1 MLSRIFAGFVTGVT
15 ARTIAA
21 PGDVMKFVR
30 MLAFAIAAVVVPPT
44 LASEPVK
51 WNGWDNDLFARATA
65 EKRFVILDLEAVWCH
80 WCHVM
85 EKTTYADPEVE
96 DLLASKYLPVRV
108 DQDANPDLSSRY
120 GDWGWPAT
128 IVFGPD
134 GTEIAKIRGYIEPER
149 MQALLKAVID
159 DPSPGPSV
167 GDAFEVKPSA
177 SAFLTREERATLIK
191 NYDESYEDKIGGW
204 GDSQKYID
212 ADSMD
217 YALSRAEAGDAV
229 ATTRARQT
237 LDAATA
243 LIDPVWGGVF
253 QYSEAGSWAHPH
265 FEKIMSFQAQ
275 YIRQYSQAYALW
287 KDPKYLAAA
296 RDIEGYLTTFLAS
309 PDGAFYVSQDADLD
323 HDTDGHKYYAL
334 GDADRRKLGMPRIDN
349 NLYARENGWA
359 ISGLVAFYDV
369 TNDPKVLAFAEKAA
383 KWVNDNRA
391 LPDGGFR
398 HGDKDRGGPYLGDT
412 LAMGQAFLDLYAAT
426 GNRDWLTAAA
436 RAGDYVGATFKDTA
450 GGFLTSKTS
459 EAKAGVFAKPAKLV
473 DDQIQVARFM
483 NLLNRYFGNESYREQ
498 AAHAMRYLTSASAD
512 MPRPLPGVLLADEEL
527 AVEPTHMTIV
537 GQKDDARAQALH
549 TVARAFPA
557 RYKRLEWLDLREG
570 KLPNADVEYPD
581 LGEPAAFACSNRICS
596 YPSFSAAELDATVK
610 QMAKLKPSRASL
622 N

>member
-1 MLSRIFAGFVTGVT
+1 
-15 ARTIAA
+15 
-21 PGDVMKFVR
+21 MKFVR
-30 MLAFAIAAVVVPPT
+30 MLAFAIAAVVASPT

-167 GDAFEVKPSA
+167 GEAFEVKPSA
-177 SAFLTREERATLIK
+177 SAFLTKEQRATLTK

-204 GDSQKYID
+204 GDGQKYID

-217 YALSRAEAGDAV
+217 YALSRAESGDAV
-229 ATTRARQT
+229 ATARARQT

-265 FEKIMSFQAQ
+265 FEKIMSFQGQ

-287 KDPKYLAAA
+287 KDPRYLAAA
-296 RDIEGYLTTFLAS
+296 RDIEGYLTSFLAS

-349 NLYARENGWA
+349 NIYARENGWA

-369 TNDPKVLAFAEKAA
+369 TNDPKVLAIAEKAA

-391 LPDGGFR
+391 LPGGGFR
-398 HGDKDRGGPYLGDT
+398 HGDKDRGGPYLGDS

-436 RAGDYVGATFKDTA
+436 RAGDYVGATFRDTA

-596 YPSFSAAELDATVK
+596 YPSFNAAELDATVK

>member
-1 MLSRIFAGFVTGVT
+1 LSPSFAAG
-15 ARTIAA
+15 
-21 PGDVMKFVR
+21 
-30 MLAFAIAAVVVPPT
+30 
-44 LASEPVK
+44 PVK
-51 WNGWDNDLFARATA
+51 WSEWGDDLFARATA

-85 EKTTYADPEVE
+85 ENTTYADPEVG

-128 IVFGPD
+128 IVFAPD

-167 GDAFEVKPSA
+167 GEAFEVKPSA
-177 SAFLTREERATLIK
+177 SAFLTREQRAELIK
-191 NYDESYEDKIGGW
+191 NYDDSYEHKIGGW

-217 YALSRAEAGDAV
+217 YAMSRAEAGDAV
-229 ATTRARQT
+229 ATKRARET
-237 LDAATA
+237 LDAALA

-253 QYSEAGSWAHPH
+253 QYSEAGSWTHPH

-275 YIRQYSQAYALW
+275 YLRQYSQAYALW

-296 RDIEGYLTTFLAS
+296 RDIERYLTGFLVS

-323 HDTDGHKYYAL
+323 HDTDGHKFYAL
-334 GDADRRKLGMPRIDN
+334 GDAERRKLGTPRIDM

-359 ISGLVAFYDV
+359 ISGLVALYNV
-369 TNDPKVLAFAEKAA
+369 TNDPKVLALAERAA
-383 KWVNDNRA
+383 KWVNGNRA
-391 LPDGGFR
+391 LPGGGFR
-398 HGDKDRGGPYLGDT
+398 HGDKDRGGPFLSDT
-412 LAMGQAFLDLYAAT
+412 LAMGQASLDLYAAT

-436 RAGDYVGATFKDTA
+436 KAGDFVASTFRDET

-459 EAKAGVFAKPAKLV
+459 EAKAGVFAKPARLV
-473 DDQIQVARFM
+473 DDQVQVARLM
-483 NLLNRYFGNESYREQ
+483 NLLNRYFGNDAYREQ
-498 AAHAMRYLTSASAD
+498 ASHAMRYLAGASAD
-512 MPRPLPGVLLADEEL
+512 MIRPLPGVLLADEEL
-527 AVEPTHMTIV
+527 AIEPTHMTVV
-537 GQKDDARAQALH
+537 GHKDDPRAQALH
-549 TVARAFPA
+549 VAARALPA
-557 RYKRLEWLDLREG
+557 GYKRLEWLDLREG

-596 YPSFSAAELDATVK
+596 FPSFNAEELQATVQ

>member
-1 MLSRIFAGFVTGVT
+1 
-15 ARTIAA
+15 
-21 PGDVMKFVR
+21 MKFARV
-30 MLAFAIAAVVVPPT
+30 LFLAIAAFA
-44 LASEPVK
+44 ASPSWAEPVE
-51 WNGWDNDLFARATA
+51 WSEWGDDLFARATA

-85 EKTTYADPEVE
+85 EKTTYADPEVGE
-96 DLLASKYLPVRV
+96 LLASKYLPVRV

-128 IVFGPD
+128 IVFAPD

-167 GDAFEVKPSA
+167 GEAFEVKPSA
-177 SAFLTREERATLIK
+177 SAFLTREQRAALIR

-217 YALSRAEAGDAV
+217 DAMLRAEAGDAT
-229 ATTRARQT
+229 AIKRARQT
-237 LDAATA
+237 LDAALA

-253 QYSEAGSWAHPH
+253 QYSEAGSWSHPH

-275 YIRQYSQAYALW
+275 YLRQYSQAYALW

-296 RDIEGYLTTFLAS
+296 RDIARYLTNFLVS

-334 GDADRRKLGMPRIDN
+334 DDAERRKLGLPRIDR

-359 ISGLVAFYDV
+359 ISGLVAFFDI
-369 TNDPKVLAFAEKAA
+369 TNDPKVLAAAERAA
-383 KWVNDNRA
+383 RWVNDNRA
-391 LPDGGFR
+391 LAQGGGFR
-398 HGDKDRGGPYLGDT
+398 HGDRDRGGPFLGDT
-412 LAMGQAFLDLYAAT
+412 LAMGQASLDLYAAT

-436 RAGDYVGATFKDTA
+436 KTGDFVAATFRDEA

-459 EAKAGVFAKPAKLV
+459 EAKTGVFARPAKLI

-483 NLLNRYFGNESYREQ
+483 NLLDRYYGNGRYREQ
-498 AAHAMRYLTSASAD
+498 ASHAMRYLAGASAD
-512 MPRPLPGVLLADEEL
+512 MLRPLPGVLLADEEL
-527 AVEPTHMTIV
+527 AIEPTHMTIV
-537 GQKDDARAQALH
+537 GHKDDPRAQALH
-549 TVARAFPA
+549 AAARALPA

-570 KLPNADVEYPD
+570 HLPNADVEYPD

-596 YPSFSAAELDATVK
+596 FPSFNTEELQANVK
-610 QMAKLKPSRASL
+610 QMAKLKPSRAAL

>member
-1 MLSRIFAGFVTGVT
+1 MKLVRIATL
-15 ARTIAA
+15 AIA
-21 PGDVMKFVR
+21 
-30 MLAFAIAAVVVPPT
+30 AFAISPSFAADGP
-44 LASEPVK
+44 K
-51 WNGWDNDLFARATA
+51 WSGWDDELFARATA
-65 EKRFVILDLEAVWCH
+65 ENRFVILDLEAVWCH

-85 EKTTYADPEVE
+85 EKTTYANPEVQE
-96 DLLASKYLPVRV
+96 LLASKYLAVRV

-167 GDAFEVKPSA
+167 GEAFEIKPSA
-177 SAFLTREERATLIK
+177 SAFLTKAQRAELTK
-191 NYDESYEDKIGGW
+191 NFDESWDDKLGGW
-204 GDSQKYID
+204 GENQKYID

-217 YALSRAEAGDAV
+217 LTIVSAEAGDA
-229 ATTRARQT
+229 ASIKRARQT
-237 LDAATA
+237 LDAAIA

-253 QYSEAGSWAHPH
+253 QYSEAGSWNKPH

-275 YIRQYSQAYALW
+275 YLRQYSQAYALW

-296 RDIEGYLTTFLAS
+296 RDIERYLASFLSS

-334 GDADRRKLGMPRIDN
+334 DDAGRRKLGMPRIDK

-359 ISGLVAFYDV
+359 ISGLTAYYDV
-369 TNDPKVLAFAEKAA
+369 TNDPKILAIAERAA
-383 KWVNDNRA
+383 TWVIDNRS
-391 LPDGGFR
+391 LPAGGFR
-398 HGDKDRGGPYLGDT
+398 HGDKDRGGPFLGDT

-426 GNRDWLTAAA
+426 GNRDWLTYAAK
-436 RAGDYVGATFKDTA
+436 AGDFVAAFKDDA
-450 GGFLTSKTS
+450 GGFLTTKTS
-459 EAKAGVFAKPAKLV
+459 EGKTGVLAKPAKLI

-483 NLLNRYFGNESYREQ
+483 NMLNRYHGNEAYREQ
-498 AAHAMRYLTSASAD
+498 ASHAMRYLSAASAE
-512 MPRPLPGVLLADEEL
+512 MLRPLPGVLLADQEL
-527 AVEPTHMTIV
+527 ATEPTHMTIV
-537 GQKDDARAQALH
+537 GHKDDARAQALH
-549 TVARAFPA
+549 ALARALPA

-596 YPSFSAAELDATVK
+596 FPSFTAEELQANLK
-610 QMAKLKPSRASL
+610 QMAKLKPVRASM

>member
-1 MLSRIFAGFVTGVT
+1 
-15 ARTIAA
+15 
-21 PGDVMKFVR
+21 
-30 MLAFAIAAVVVPPT
+30 
-44 LASEPVK
+44 
-51 WNGWDNDLFARATA
+51 
-65 EKRFVILDLEAVWCH
+65 
-80 WCHVM
+80 M
-85 EKTTYADPEVE
+85 EKTTYADPQVE

-167 GDAFEVKPSA
+167 GEAFEVKPSA
-177 SAFLTREERATLIK
+177 SAFLTREQRATLVK

-217 YALSRAEAGDAV
+217 YAMSRAEAGDAV
-229 ATTRARQT
+229 AIARARQT
-237 LDAATA
+237 LDAAIA

-275 YIRQYSQAYALW
+275 YMRQYSQAYALW
-287 KDPKYLAAA
+287 KHPKYLAAA
-296 RDIEGYLTTFLAS
+296 RDIERYLTTFLAS
-309 PDGAFYVSQDADLD
+309 PDGAFHVSQDADLD

-334 GDADRRKLGMPRIDN
+334 GDTDRRKLGMPRIDKN
-349 NLYARENGWA
+349 IYARENGWA
-359 ISGLVAFYDV
+359 ISGLIALYDV
-369 TNDPKVLAFAEKAA
+369 TNDPRVLAIAEKAA
-383 KWVNDNRA
+383 KWVNDHRA

-398 HGDKDRGGPYLGDT
+398 HGDQDRGGPYLGDT
-412 LAMGQAFLDLYAAT
+412 MAMGQAFLDLYAAT
-426 GNRDWLTAAA
+426 GNRDWLAAAA
-436 RAGDYVGATFKDTA
+436 RAGDYVGTTFKDTA
-450 GGFLTSKTS
+450 GGFLTSKTP
-459 EAKAGVFAKPAKLV
+459 EAKSGVFAKPAKLV

-483 NLLNRYFGNESYREQ
+483 NLLDRYFVSESYREL
-498 AAHAMRYLTSASAD
+498 ASHAMRYLTSASAD
-512 MPRPLPGVLLADEEL
+512 MPRPLPGVLLADQEL

-549 TVARAFPA
+549 AVARAFPA

-570 KLPNADVEYPD
+570 NLPNADVEYPD

-596 YPSFSAAELDATVK
+596 YPSFNAAELEATVK
-610 QMAKLKPSRASL
+610 QMAKLRPSRPSL

>member
-1 MLSRIFAGFVTGVT
+1 
-15 ARTIAA
+15 
-21 PGDVMKFVR
+21 MKFVR
-30 MLAFAIAAVVVPPT
+30 ILAFAIAAFA
-44 LASEPVK
+44 ASPLSAAEAVK
-51 WNGWDNDLFARATA
+51 WNGWDNDLFTRATA

-85 EKTTYADPEVE
+85 EKTTYADPQVE

-128 IVFGPD
+128 IVFAPD

-167 GDAFEVKPSA
+167 GEAFEVKPSA
-177 SAFLTREERATLIK
+177 SAFLTREQRATLIK
-191 NYDESYEDKIGGW
+191 NYDESYEDTIGGW

-212 ADSMD
+212 ADSLD
-217 YALSRAEAGDAV
+217 YAMSRAEAGDAAAV
-229 ATTRARQT
+229 RRARQT
-237 LDAATA
+237 LDAAIA

-253 QYSEAGSWAHPH
+253 QYSEAGSWTHPH

-275 YIRQYSQAYALW
+275 YLRQYSQAYALW

-296 RDIEGYLTTFLAS
+296 RDIERYLTTFLAS

-334 GDADRRKLGMPRIDN
+334 DDGARRKLGMPRIDKN
-349 NLYARENGWA
+349 IYARENGWA
-359 ISGLVAFYDV
+359 ISGLVALYDV
-369 TNDPKVLAFAEKAA
+369 TNDPKVLAIAEKAA

-398 HGDKDRGGPYLGDT
+398 HGDKDRGGPFPGDT
-412 LAMGQAFLDLYAAT
+412 MAMGQASLDLYAAT
-426 GNRDWLTAAA
+426 GNRDWLTEAAK
-436 RAGDYVGATFKDTA
+436 AGDFVGSTFKDAA
-450 GGFLTSKTS
+450 GGFLSSKTS
-459 EAKAGVFAKPAKLV
+459 EAKAGVFARPAKLM

-483 NLLNRYFGNESYREQ
+483 NLLNRYFGSDSYREL
-498 AAHAMRYLTSASAD
+498 ASHAMRYLTSASAD

-537 GQKDDARAQALH
+537 GQKDDSRAQALH
-549 TVARAFPA
+549 AFARAFPA

-570 KLPNADVEYPD
+570 NLPNADVEYPD
-581 LGEPAAFACSNRICS
+581 LGQPAAFACSNRICS
-596 YPSFSAAELDATVK
+596 YPSFSAEELQANVQ

>member
-1 MLSRIFAGFVTGVT
+1 
-15 ARTIAA
+15 
-21 PGDVMKFVR
+21 MKFVR
-30 MLAFAIAAVVVPPT
+30 MLAFAMAAVAASPS

-51 WNGWDNDLFARATA
+51 WNGWDSDLFSRATA

-85 EKTTYADPEVE
+85 EETTYADPKVE

-167 GDAFEVKPSA
+167 GEAFEVKPSA

-237 LDAATA
+237 LDAAIA

-275 YIRQYSQAYALW
+275 YLRQYSQAYALW

-296 RDIEGYLTTFLAS
+296 RDIERYLATFLAS

-323 HDTDGHKYYAL
+323 HDTDGHTYYAL
-334 GDADRRKLGMPRIDN
+334 GDADRRKLGMPRIDTN
-349 NLYARENGWA
+349 IYARENGWA
-359 ISGLVAFYDV
+359 ISGLIALYDV
-369 TNDPKVLAFAEKAA
+369 TSDPKVLAIAAKAA

-412 LAMGQAFLDLYAAT
+412 MAMGQAFLDLYAAT
-426 GNRDWLTAAA
+426 GNRDWLTAAGKV
-436 RAGDYVGATFKDTA
+436 GDYVGATFKDTA
-450 GGFLTSKTS
+450 GGFLASKTS
-459 EAKAGVFAKPAKLV
+459 EAKSGVFARPAKLV

-483 NLLNRYFGNESYREQ
+483 NLLNRYFGTESYREL
-498 AAHAMRYLTSASAD
+498 ASHAMRYLTSASAE
-512 MPRPLPGVLLADEEL
+512 MPRPLPGVLLADQEL

-549 TVARAFPA
+549 AAARAFPA
-557 RYKRLEWLDLREG
+557 RYKRLEWLDPREG

-596 YPSFSAAELDATVK
+596 YPSFSAAELEATVK